1 MSIYSTLFGLEESRE
16 LQRKSSNYVP
26 REQPRD
32 LRIIAHWQD
41 DESPLGC
48 LFGWRR
54 EVDIY
59 GNYVDRNERNDGDG
73 DGENDESEDKAYSMD
88 NSFLFGFILGI
99 GMGLMIADF
108 QSIKQS
114 LSLRGA
120 L

>member
-1 MSIYSTLFGLEESRE
+1 MSIYSNYNLSRD
-16 LQRKSSNYVP
+16 
-26 REQPRD
+26 QPRD
-32 LRIIAHWQD
+32 LMIVARWED
-41 DESPLGC
+41 DESPLGR
-48 LFGWRR
+48 LFGWKR

-59 GNYVDRNERNDGDG
+59 GNYVHESSSIDSGSRSNGNGSNGNEGND
-73 DGENDESEDKAYSMD
+73 DKEYCVD

-108 QSIKQS
+108 HSMKQS

>member
-1 MSIYSTLFGLEESRE
+1 MSIYS
-16 LQRKSSNYVP
+16 NYIP

-41 DESPLGC
+41 DESPLGR
-48 LFGWRR
+48 LFGWKR

-59 GNYVDRNERNDGDG
+59 GNYIDKSDGNEGNEG
-73 DGENDESEDKAYSMD
+73 SEDENKRFSVD
-88 NSFLFGFILGI
+88 NKFLFGFILGI

-108 QSIKQS
+108 QSFKHS